1 MAQVF
6 AIGDVVNDEE
16 RKAIAWLKEK
26 LPDDYFI
33 IHKNIIFFLKKFNNS
48 NNSSRLKNQTIIKV
62 ILPYIYH

>member
-26 LPDDYFI
+26 LPDDYFV
-33 IHKNIIFFLKKFNNS
+33 IHSFEVEQYDQLFEVDIC
-48 NNSSRLKNQTIIKV
+48 V
-62 ILPYIYH
+62 VAPHAIYLVDAKGIH

>member
-33 IHKNIIFFLKKFNNS
+33 IHKIAPL
-48 NNSSRLKNQTIIKV
+48 
-62 ILPYIYH
+62 

>member
-26 LPDDYFI
+26 LPDDYFV
-33 IHKNIIFFLKKFNNS
+33 IHSIVFEM
-48 NNSSRLKNQTIIKV
+48 
-62 ILPYIYH
+62 ILEKLIAVNYQPLADFYC